1 MLKKVLLSFL
11 MSFCISSAYS
21 QLKIESTGDGTFFN
35 GASSSHSLILGKN
48 RSSNGNIFV
57 DLNGSQSDETAGYG
71 FRFQRT
77 GSGSS
82 RFYHSGTGQ
91 YQFRAEDQANITFWI
106 QGTQTGIFRH
116 TTGNFEVRVGEAYKL
131 GGGPFAALSD
141 QRLKRG
147 VKEYTDGLDEIM
159 KLRPVSFK
167 YTKDVDP
174 NGKDYIGVIAQ
185 EVQDVAPYMTQ
196 KYDLRDDNDK
206 SKGEYLSVDPNAFTY
221 MLINAVK
228 EQQYIIDNYKSEL
241 NAVKERVGDLIAQL
255 EDLKSQLVV
264 DANSNTQ
271 EQLITLTGSGA
282 KLSQNEPNPFNG
294 YTKINYS
301 VPSNANSSFIKIF
314 DSAGVTVKVVN
325 VEGNGVLSIRAE
337 DLPSGYYFY
346 SLYVDDQLI
355 DSKKMLF
362 DK

>member
-1 MLKKVLLSFL
+1 MTEY
-11 MSFCISSAYS
+11 SFCISSAYS

-35 GASSSHSLILGKN
+35 GASGSHSLILGKN

-228 EQQYIIDNYKSEL
+228 EQQYQIEDYQDQLDFMKDQIADLVFEIDE
-241 NAVKERVGDLIAQL
+241 
-255 EDLKSQLVV
+255 LKSQIVV
-264 DANSNTQ
+264 ESNSDKYEHTV
-271 EQLITLTGSGA
+271 TLSGFGTE
-282 KLSQNEPNPFNG
+282 LSQNEPNPFNG
-294 YTKINYS
+294 ITRINYS
-301 VPSNANSSFIKIF
+301 IPASAKSAYIKVV
-314 DSAGVTVKVVN
+314 DSAGSVVKVVN
-325 VEGNGVLSIRAE
+325 VSGKGVLKLKAE
-337 DLPSGYYFY
+337 NLATGYYFY
-346 SLYVDDQLI
+346 SLYVDEQLI
-355 DSKKMLF
+355 DSKKMIF